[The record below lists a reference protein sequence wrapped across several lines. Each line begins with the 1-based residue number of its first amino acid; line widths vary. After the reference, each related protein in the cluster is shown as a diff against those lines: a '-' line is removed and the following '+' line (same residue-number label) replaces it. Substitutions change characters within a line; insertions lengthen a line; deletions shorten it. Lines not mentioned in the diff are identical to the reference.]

1 MSTVSDIVPH
11 DCPVCGLS
19 MRDMDDVLSYEEFKC
34 CTDCQDKFVFRD
46 LRGWMSGS
54 RPSESEILEFR
65 KHQMTRASYLVR
77 KV

>member
-1 MSTVSDIVPH
+1 MSSASEIIPH

-19 MRDMDDVLSYEEFKC
+19 MRDMDDVLSYEEFEC
-34 CTDCQDKFVFRD
+34 CTECQDKFVFRD
-46 LRGWMSGS
+46 LNAWMSGS

-65 KHQMTRASYLVR
+65 EHQMTRASYLVR